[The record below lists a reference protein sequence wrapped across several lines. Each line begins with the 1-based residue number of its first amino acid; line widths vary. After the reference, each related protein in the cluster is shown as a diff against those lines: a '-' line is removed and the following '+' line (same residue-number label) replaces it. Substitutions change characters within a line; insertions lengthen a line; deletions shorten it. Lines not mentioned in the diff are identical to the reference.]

1 LLQLQKEIAMI
12 KAPSRSDSYREY
24 LMKRGDFSPLEY
36 GIALTKDALTDVLVD
51 EFNSAFKGLSIDEV
65 CLRPKVA
72 LYFCDT
78 VRQKH
83 GFFDLPD
90 DCLLRCIMNRRKASN
105 S

>member
-1 LLQLQKEIAMI
+1 MI
-12 KAPSRSDSYREY
+12 KAPSQSEFYREY

-36 GIALTKDALTDVLVD
+36 GIDLTKDVLVD
-51 EFNSAFKGLSIDEV
+51 LLIDEFNTTFKGMSIDEV

-90 DCLLRCIMNRRKASN
+90 DILLRCIMNRRKNQTA
-105 S
+105 